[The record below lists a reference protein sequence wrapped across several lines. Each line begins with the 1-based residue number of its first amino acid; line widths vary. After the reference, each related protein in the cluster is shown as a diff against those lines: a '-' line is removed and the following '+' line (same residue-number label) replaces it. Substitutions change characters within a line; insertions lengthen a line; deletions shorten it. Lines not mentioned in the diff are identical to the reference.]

1 MSFWSEKHFFR
12 KKKTRTTN
20 GRKNAETAC
29 PKTIQPITTS
39 KKTITTNANQ
49 ISNTIF
55 LRKRHDRHTVAYFA
69 RLRQRA
75 WDCPLYGFFGYR
87 LFFRFFTRFS
97 RCFTWFFVTFR
108 ICYKC
113 FTSTETTRVSFV
125 LGLWVCLSIRTP
137 RIDMFLSQC
146 STLLHRP
153 VCPCVSLLAMLNFPL
168 PHSLRPHHIFHRI
181 NKCRCG
187 RV

>member
-1 MSFWSEKHFFR
+1 MSFWSPKHLFR
-12 KKKTRTTN
+12 KKKRNQTRTTN

-29 PKTIQPITTS
+29 PKTILPITTS

-49 ISNTIF
+49 HIKYHIF
-55 LRKRHDRHTVAYFA
+55 EIWRQTRRV
-69 RLRQRA
+69 REVVEILRQRA
-75 WDCPLYGFFGYR
+75 WDCPLFGFFGYR

-125 LGLWVCLSIRTP
+125 LGLWVCLSIRGP
-137 RIDMFLSQC
+137 QE
-146 STLLHRP
+146 
-153 VCPCVSLLAMLNFPL
+153 
-168 PHSLRPHHIFHRI
+168 
-181 NKCRCG
+181 
-187 RV
+187 